1 MTGPDPSYITASDW
15 TAAADLLAALWFLLG
30 SALGFGASMLL
41 AHGMIPSLAISRD
54 IPASVARRIRVP
66 LYAAAVA
73 FLLLGMYALS
83 LFVQRLDLISN
94 LFYRGAQ

>member
-1 MTGPDPSYITASDW
+1 MTGPDPTFITTSDW
-15 TAAADLLAALWFLLG
+15 AAAADLLAALWFLLG

-54 IPASVARRIRVP
+54 IPENLARRIRLP

-73 FLLLGMYALS
+73 FLLLGLYAIS
-83 LFVQRLDLISN
+83 LFIKRLDLISN

>member
-15 TAAADLLAALWFLLG
+15 AAASDLLAALWFLLG
-30 SALGFGASMLL
+30 SAVGFGASMLL
-41 AHGMIPSLAISRD
+41 AHGMIPSLAVSRD
-54 IPASVARRIRVP
+54 IPANVARRIRVP

-73 FLLLGMYALS
+73 FLLLGLYAIS
-83 LFVQRLDLISN
+83 LFIQRLDLIAN

>member
-1 MTGPDPSYITASDW
+1 MTGPDPAYIGSSDW
-15 TAAADLLAALWFLLG
+15 ASAADLLAALWFLLG

-54 IPASVARRIRVP
+54 IPEGTARRIRVP
-66 LYAAAVA
+66 LYFAALVFLGLGLYAVTL
-73 FLLLGMYALS
+73 FVDRLS
-83 LFVQRLDLISN
+83 LISE

>member
-15 TAAADLLAALWFLLG
+15 AAAADLLAALWFLLG
-30 SALGFGASMLL
+30 AALGFGASMLL

-54 IPASVARRIRVP
+54 IPANVARRIRVP

-73 FLLLGMYALS
+73 FLMLGLYAIS

>member
-1 MTGPDPSYITASDW
+1 MTGPDPTLMTASDW
-15 TAAADLLAALWFLLG
+15 AAAADLLAALWFLLG

-54 IPASVARRIRVP
+54 IPAHVARRIRIP
-66 LYAAAVA
+66 LYAAAIL
-73 FLLLGMYALS
+73 FLLLGLYAIS
-83 LFVQRLDLISN
+83 LFVERLDLISD

>member
-1 MTGPDPSYITASDW
+1 MTGPDPTIITASDW
-15 TAAADLLAALWFLLG
+15 AAAADLLAALWFLLG
-30 SALGFGASMLL
+30 SAVGFGASMLL

-54 IPASVARRIRVP
+54 IPAHVARRIRIP

-73 FLLLGMYALS
+73 FLLLGLYAIS
-83 LFVQRLDLISN
+83 LFVERLDLIST

>member
-15 TAAADLLAALWFLLG
+15 AAAADLLAALWFLLG
-30 SALGFGASMLL
+30 AALGFGASMLL

-54 IPASVARRIRVP
+54 IPANVARRIRLP
-66 LYAAAVA
+66 LYAAAAA
-73 FLLLGMYALS
+73 FLLLGLYAIS
-83 LFVQRLDLISN
+83 LFIQRLDLISN

>member
-1 MTGPDPSYITASDW
+1 
-15 TAAADLLAALWFLLG
+15 
-30 SALGFGASMLL
+30 MLL

-54 IPASVARRIRVP
+54 IPANVARRIRVP

-73 FLLLGMYALS
+73 FLLLGLYALS

>member
-1 MTGPDPSYITASDW
+1 MTGPDPSIITASDW
-15 TAAADLLAALWFLLG
+15 AAAADLLAALWFLLG

-54 IPASVARRIRVP
+54 IPAHVARRIRIP
-66 LYAAAVA
+66 LYGAAAL
-73 FLLLGMYALS
+73 FLALELYAIS
-83 LFVQRLDLISN
+83 LFIERLDLISD

>member
-1 MTGPDPSYITASDW
+1 MTGPDPSIMTASDW
-15 TAAADLLAALWFLLG
+15 EAAADLLAALWFLLG

-54 IPASVARRIRVP
+54 IPSHVARRIRIP
-66 LYAAAVA
+66 LYGAAVV
-73 FLLLGMYALS
+73 FLLLGLYAIS
-83 LFVQRLDLISN
+83 LFVERLEFIST